1 MYLHTTCKYL
11 IILMTLAGKHD
22 DIVLFRMMYSPV
34 DSLTPVNDSYV
45 RGRLA
50 LQTYQNVVYD
60 ILRIFIPRVVGS
72 DDKKSALSA
81 AAAAIRL
88 LFEAS
93 LFRHS
98 RKGILP
104 FRLHCSL

>member
-60 ILRIFIPRVVGS
+60 ILRILISRV
-72 DDKKSALSA
+72 SARSP
-81 AAAAIRL
+81 
-88 LFEAS
+88 S
-93 LFRHS
+93 
-98 RKGILP
+98 
-104 FRLHCSL
+104 